1 MSSSQCKTWIFIA
14 IAALS
19 TVALGQR
26 GSNTGSSASRPNT
39 SQRSQPTPTD
49 NPAQPI
55 FLSGKVVLEGGGVLA
70 EPVAIE
76 RVCGGTARR
85 EGYTDF
91 KGQYQLQIGGASNMT
106 FQDASE
112 SDLRSSISNA
122 PRSSNSQRRPLD
134 LNGCELRAVLAG
146 YVSSSVALHTSG
158 GDWSYE
164 VPIIYL
170 KRQGNASGT
179 TVSMTSM
186 AAPHDAMRAYEKAQ
200 KIRAEKPAEAE
211 KQLNKA
217 VEIYPQFA
225 TAWMLLGDIHRQR
238 EQFDQARTDYEK
250 AAAADPQFVN
260 PVMGLAILDM
270 QERKWDDAVQ
280 RTDQV
285 LKMNATAFP
294 LAYFFSAVANY
305 NVQKFEIAEENGKK
319 FKALD
324 TQRTHPDVSRLL
336 AGIYARKQDYAA
348 AGRELRDYLTAVPN
362 APDAGSLAAEAKRF
376 EDLSISA
383 QKR

>member
-1 MSSSQCKTWIFIA
+1 MSSAQLRTWIFIT

-19 TVALGQR
+19 TVALAQR
-26 GSNTGSSASRPNT
+26 GSNPGSSTSRT
-39 SQRSQPTPTD
+39 SAPSRTTTPMD
-49 NPAQPI
+49 NSTQQPI

-91 KGQYQLQIGGASNMT
+91 KGQYQLQIGGTGNMT

-112 SDLRSSISNA
+112 SDLRSSINNTT
-122 PRSSNSQRRPLD
+122 RLSSAQRRPMD

-146 YVSSSVALHTSG
+146 FVSSSVALHTSG

-179 TVSMTSM
+179 TVSLTSM

-200 KIRAEKPAEAE
+200 KVRTEKPGEAE

-225 TAWMLLGDIHRQR
+225 SAWTLLGDIHRQR
-238 EQFDQARTDYEK
+238 EQFEQARTDYGK
-250 AAAADPQFVN
+250 AIAADPQFVN
-260 PVMGLAILDM
+260 PVMGLAALDM
-270 QERKWDDAVQ
+270 QEKKWDDAVQ
-280 RTDQV
+280 RTGQV
-285 LKMNATAFP
+285 LKMNAAAFP
-294 LAYFFSAVANY
+294 IAYFFSAVANY
-305 NVQKFEIAEENGKK
+305 NLQKFEAAEENGKK

-324 TQRTHPDVSRLL
+324 TERTHPDVCRLL

-348 AGRELRDYLTAVPN
+348 AGRELRDYLTAVPT

-383 QKR
+383 QKQ

>member
-1 MSSSQCKTWIFIA
+1 MSSSQCRTWIFIA

-26 GSNTGSSASRPNT
+26 GSNPGSSASRPST
-39 SQRSQPTPTD
+39 PQRTQPTPTD
-49 NPAQPI
+49 NPVQPI

-91 KGQYQLQIGGASNMT
+91 KGQYQLQIGGTSNMT

-112 SDLRSSISNA
+112 SDLRSSISNM
-122 PRSSNSQRRPLD
+122 PRSSSAQRRPLD

-146 YVSSSVALHTSG
+146 FVSSSVALHTSG

-164 VPIIYL
+164 VPAIYL
-170 KRQGNASGT
+170 KRQGNATGT
-179 TVSMTSM
+179 TVSLTSM

-238 EQFDQARTDYEK
+238 AQFDQARTDYGK
-250 AAAADPQFVN
+250 AVAADSQFVN
-260 PVMGLAILDM
+260 PVMGLALIDM

-285 LKMNATAFP
+285 LKMNAAAFP
-294 LAYFFSAVANY
+294 LVYFFSAVANY
-305 NVQKFEIAEENGKK
+305 NVQKFEAAEENGKK

-324 TQRTHPDVSRLL
+324 TERTHPDVCRLL